1 MSENKNIKSMML
13 KYFLCYLVI
22 LLIVYSIVY
31 FVAEAGEPR
40 KNLWNEIMVWINF
53 GILAFFYGRFAHK
66 PLVNFL
72 RGEGNR
78 ISEKLQ
84 AIEADVNNA
93 ISRMEAESD
102 KLKNI
107 DDNLAG
113 ITESII
119 AAGNREKENVI
130 EKAKAVADNMIE
142 SAKKEAAFKMEAAKK
157 RFSEEMLEAAIKITA
172 DSIRQNITKEDDEKL
187 IVAFSSDLG
196 SEKNLTL

>member
-13 KYFLCYLVI
+13 KYFLCYVVI
-22 LLIVYSIVY
+22 LLIVFSIVY
-31 FVAEAGEPR
+31 FVAEAGER
-40 KNLWNEIMVWINF
+40 EKLWNKIMVWINF
-53 GILAFFYGRFAHK
+53 GILAFFYARFAHK

-84 AIEADVNNA
+84 SIEAFVNDA

-107 DDNLAG
+107 NDNLAG

-130 EKAKAVADNMIE
+130 EKAKAVANKMIE

-187 IVAFSSDLG
+187 IAAFSSDLG
-196 SEKNLTL
+196 TEKDLTL